1 MLLKLI
7 LLIPSVCSI
16 ALCTYLLAG
25 ILIYFR
31 SLYKSLPAVSNPAH
45 QPHAPL
51 ASCSSAAPLEIEAVP
66 AT

>member
-7 LLIPSVCSI
+7 LLIPSVGSL

-25 ILIYFR
+25 IFIHFR
-31 SLYKSLPAVSNPAH
+31 ALYKTAPASKLAH
-45 QPHAPL
+45 TDSARV
-51 ASCSSAAPLEIEAVP
+51 ASTSSAASIEIDAIP

>member
-7 LLIPSVCSI
+7 LLIPSVGSL

-25 ILIYFR
+25 LFIHFR
-31 SLYKSLPAVSNPAH
+31 ALYRTAPVSKLVRTASAH
-45 QPHAPL
+45 VE
-51 ASCSSAAPLEIEAVP
+51 STSSAASIEIDAIP